1 MLVPYSRT
9 YSLPRLFCSLCVSC
23 AGTGRAAI
31 KDLDKRAAR
40 REPPG
45 NTEPNDTNTN
55 DGDLWFADTREAIR
69 HDAAPFAGMT
79 QTGSTGLISA
89 ANAAA
94 PLAVCKNDGNF
105 CAFLQAPHGRAG
117 PLCRYQKGPTPKY
130 TTVPVSGAAAVRSNK
145 CDVEICHR
153 SVS

>member
-1 MLVPYSRT
+1 MLVPYSWT

-55 DGDLWFADTREAIR
+55 DGDLWFADAREAIR

-105 CAFLQAPHGRAG
+105 CTFLQAPHGRVG
-117 PLCRYQKGPTPKY
+117 PLCRCQKRANPEIY
-130 TTVPVSGAAAVRSNK
+130 DSSSFRS
-145 CDVEICHR
+145 R
-153 SVS
+153 GRLLQ